1 MDTKTT
7 LIIGGCRSGK
17 SSMAIDLANR
27 YGASEK
33 KIFIATCVPLDT
45 EMQDRVQKHK
55 DERDNLW
62 QTLEIPINLSQA
74 IRENSPNAD
83 VILIDCITLWVNNLL
98 METSDNK
105 TISDNIQ
112 DLVSALDAACCPVIL
127 VSNEVGTGIVPENAL
142 ARLFRDYAGFANQQ
156 IAKHVQK
163 VIWMVAGI
171 PVTIKAPS

>member
-1 MDTKTT
+1 MGTKTT

-17 SSMAIDLANR
+17 SSMAIDLANK

-62 QTLEIPINLSQA
+62 QTLEIPVNLSQA

-83 VILIDCITLWVNNLL
+83 IILIDCITLWINNLL
-98 METSDNK
+98 MGTCDNK

-112 DLVSALDAACCPVIL
+112 DLVCALDAACCPVIM
-127 VSNEVGTGIVPENAL
+127 VSNEVGAGIVPENAL

-156 IAKHVQK
+156 IAKQART

-171 PVTIKAPS
+171 PVTIKAP